1 MCDLLSE
8 VNPPHP
14 PPQPRARK
22 GGSRSVRGFL
32 GAALVGFLG
41 FWPQSRSGELS
52 AFLSY
57 YREEI
62 ICLAVQASENN
73 RLHIWKGF
81 LFIYLFFYFR
91 SG

>member
-1 MCDLLSE
+1 MCDLLPS
-8 VNPPHP
+8 
-14 PPQPRARK
+14 QPRARQ
-22 GGSRSVRGFL
+22 GGSPSVPGSL

-41 FWPQSRSGELS
+41 FWSQNRSGELP
-52 AFLSY
+52 AFSGY

-81 LFIYLFFYFR
+81 LFIYLFFLF
-91 SG
+91 